1 MGSEYCLVGSN
12 PTLSVFQ
19 APEVKALF
27 LFVARGVAQSG
38 RALRSG
44 RRGPRFKS
52 GRPDWSYPFWS
63 AGRMVMH
70 SPRKRAPERAW
81 GFESL
86 ALRFS

>member
-1 MGSEYCLVGSN
+1 MGQVAEWFKAHAWRACGRQPRLVGSN
-12 PTLSVFQ
+12 PTLSVYP

-52 GRPDWSYPFWS
+52 GRPDWWFANASQV
-63 AGRMVMH
+63 MVA
-70 SPRKRAPERAW
+70 RV
-81 GFESL
+81 
-86 ALRFS
+86 